1 MNLTYSPADY
11 ASAYDPENLF
21 CFDGVDP
28 AVPTEIV
35 FYDSKGEVLGARRY
49 AQRETIETS
58 PESFLQRML
67 DPHPYDLRGCQIV
80 RATDRSV
87 ALSVGYNDG
96 ANRSP
101 VIHFTAS
108 QGRLPNPT
116 ALGGISQERIIS
128 AGECDEVLFKLPKG
142 ARLAAECRFEGE
154 ESGTV
159 MCELS
164 IGVAD
169 IYAVIVDA
177 DEILAL
183 NPAAESFDFVV
194 AVSGSVVGRIHYEVA
209 PAVAGSVRLAW
220 LNTEGFISYH
230 TFRGAPSERL
240 ITSRSECQT
249 QDGTQTLAVESWHE
263 STLRSGYLSA
273 EGVERLSGIATSP
286 RVWRV
291 TAEGAEPQRLLSH
304 AITTLGSG
312 ARQVELTIRPAR
324 RAFRY

>member
-1 MNLTYSPADY
+1 MNLTSYPTDY
-11 ASAYDPENLF
+11 ASAYDPNNTF
-21 CFDGVDP
+21 CFEGADP
-28 AVPTEIV
+28 TAPTEII
-35 FYDSKGEVLGARRY
+35 FYDGNGGVLGARRY
-49 AQRETIETS
+49 AQRERIVTS
-58 PESFLQRML
+58 PQSFLQRML
-67 DPHPYDLRGCQIV
+67 DPHPYTLRGCQIV

-116 ALGGISQERIIS
+116 ALGGFSQERIIS

-142 ARLAAECRFEGE
+142 ARLTAECRFEGE
-154 ESGTV
+154 ESGTQ
-159 MCELS
+159 MCELF
-164 IGVAD
+164 IGVSD

-183 NPAAESFDFVV
+183 NPAAECFDFVV
-194 AVSGSVVGRIHYEVA
+194 AMSGSVVGRIHYEVA
-209 PAVAGSVRLAW
+209 TAVAGSVRLAW

-230 TFRGAPSERL
+230 TFRGVPSERL
-240 ITSRSECQT
+240 VTSRSECQT
-249 QDGTQTLAVESWHE
+249 QGGTQTLAVESWRE
-263 STLRSGYLSA
+263 CTLRSGYLSA

-291 TAEGAEPQRLLSH
+291 TAEGVEPQILLSH

-312 ARQVELTIRPAR
+312 ARQVELTIRSACR
-324 RAFRY
+324 DFRY